1 MAWQRLRFPWIFRGV
16 RVEIFS
22 CVLRLS
28 RIDSVVVWRGS
39 SCETIVSS
47 AFHWP
52 GIQRYRLNQLWN
64 CAWPCSL
71 VAVGNFFPGRGD
83 LKSQGFCLLVRWF
96 YFIRTMY
103 TFILQQVNSRR
114 LFVQPTWFIE
124 PTLVTSFPAR
134 RPYLCML
141 HMGRPLEAYIR
152 NCLGS
157 TVCKSAKQNR
167 QHKVTIVPWVYGR
180 SDRWHFPWIF
190 RALQNV
196 TIYESIL
203 NNEWP
208 WNCQDN
214 LK

>member
-1 MAWQRLRFPWIFRGV
+1 MLGRLHISLSRFDWWFGRGLGFLEFFRGV

-71 VAVGNFFPGRGD
+71 VAVGNFFPWRGD

-103 TFILQQVNSRR
+103 TFILYLVAQKIFADHLQ
-114 LFVQPTWFIE
+114 IE
-124 PTLVTSFPAR
+124 R
-134 RPYLCML
+134 C
-141 HMGRPLEAYIR
+141 I
-152 NCLGS
+152 
-157 TVCKSAKQNR
+157 
-167 QHKVTIVPWVYGR
+167 
-180 SDRWHFPWIF
+180 
-190 RALQNV
+190 AL
-196 TIYESIL
+196 TL
-203 NNEWP
+203 NNEP
-208 WNCQDN
+208 HYDLLAKAAHPPSQRIVMDS
-214 LK
+214 